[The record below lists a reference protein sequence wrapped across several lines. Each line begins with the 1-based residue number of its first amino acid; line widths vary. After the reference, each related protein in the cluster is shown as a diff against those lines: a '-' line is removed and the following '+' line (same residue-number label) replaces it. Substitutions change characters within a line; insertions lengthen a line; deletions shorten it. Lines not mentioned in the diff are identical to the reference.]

1 METAVIHE
9 VVKELPL
16 SLEVGASVAQ
26 ESLDSMGL
34 AVVDIGALVT
44 EAKEH
49 ASFEEITESKVG
61 WGAFLTNLSIYA
73 EAFSSMAEEN
83 SCNIK
88 RQK

>member
-1 METAVIHE
+1 METTVIHE
-9 VVKELPL
+9 VVKEPPL

-49 ASFEEITESKVG
+49 ASFEEMTESKVG
-61 WGAFLTNLSIYA
+61 
-73 EAFSSMAEEN
+73 
-83 SCNIK
+83 
-88 RQK
+88 

>member
-1 METAVIHE
+1 METTVIHE

-49 ASFEEITESKVG
+49 ASFEENDGVKSWLG
-61 WGAFLTNLSIYA
+61 SSFLKQSFHI
-73 EAFSSMAEEN
+73 
-83 SCNIK
+83 C
-88 RQK
+88 